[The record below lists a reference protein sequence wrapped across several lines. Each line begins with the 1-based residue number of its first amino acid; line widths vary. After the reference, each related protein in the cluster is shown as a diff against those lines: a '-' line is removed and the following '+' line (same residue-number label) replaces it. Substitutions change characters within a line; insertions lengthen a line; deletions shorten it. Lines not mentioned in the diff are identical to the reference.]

1 MRLATFLFF
10 TCLTNF
16 IHAQFRCANVAFFLP
31 SENPSL
37 IVSPLEYNKVSTYVS
52 AEKKLGFQGQVNLNS
67 IYSAVG
73 IISNFMDE
81 HRNTVGVQF
90 ATHSYLTRKT
100 WHTGLGVQL
109 ERLQGD
115 ISSSQV
121 SNKQLSWSLGW
132 HVMSNPAGRFL
143 VGVNYKNKDVMLFPF
158 QNELV
163 LMSQIWSCQL
173 GGSFPLSR
181 RASVSMLALAK
192 RGAIQGESRN
202 WYQVTANLN
211 MRRWTAGIGCKNF
224 ELTTG
229 WLARVGLYYRNWMA
243 AYVATHSQFNFSKH
257 HFIHEISIS
266 KKF

>member
-73 IISNFMDE
+73 ITSNFMDD

-115 ISSSQV
+115 VSSSQI

-143 VGVNYKNKDVMLFPF
+143 VGVNYKNKDVSCLLFK
-158 QNELV
+158 
-163 LMSQIWSCQL
+163 MSWCL
-173 GGSFPLSR
+173 
-181 RASVSMLALAK
+181 
-192 RGAIQGESRN
+192 
-202 WYQVTANLN
+202 
-211 MRRWTAGIGCKNF
+211 
-224 ELTTG
+224 
-229 WLARVGLYYRNWMA
+229 
-243 AYVATHSQFNFSKH
+243 
-257 HFIHEISIS
+257 
-266 KKF
+266 